1 MSQPEWRVTTRQP
14 GCYIFLLDQSLSMED
29 PIGGSALKKSVALA
43 DAINRFIAELI
54 SQCEKGGARPKHY
67 FDVALIGY
75 TTDDQNNPIVG
86 SAFQGALATGDE
98 LIGLDIVG
106 IDQLSEC
113 PLGTKD
119 EGGALVPV
127 WYEPVARYG
136 TPMCR
141 ALEYCEKIASMWSA
155 NHMDSVPP
163 IVIHITDGES
173 SDGDPLA
180 AATALQ
186 NVRTHKGG
194 TLLFNIH
201 LSDESAPGTL
211 FPSSEA
217 PLPNDYARML
227 FRMSSPLPDFCVQMA
242 QQLGWQVGAGA
253 RGMAFNTDATALSTL
268 LAVGTLPSGA
278 LR

>member
-1 MSQPEWRVTTRQP
+1 MNQPEWRVTTRQP

-29 PIGGSALKKSVALA
+29 PIGGSALKKSIALA

-54 SQCEKGGARPKHY
+54 SQCEKGGPRPKHY

-75 TTDDQNNPIVG
+75 TTDDQNNAIVG
-86 SAFQGALATGDE
+86 SAFQGQLATGDE

-106 IDQLSEC
+106 IDQLSEA
-113 PLGTKD
+113 PLGTK
-119 EGGALVPV
+119 ESGGVAVPV

-141 ALEYCEKIASMWSA
+141 ALEHAQKIASMWVS

-173 SDGDPLA
+173 SDGNPEA

-186 NVRTHKGG
+186 AVRTHRGS

-201 LSDESAPGTL
+201 LSDDAAPGTL
-211 FPSSEA
+211 FPSTETLLS
-217 PLPNDYARML
+217 NDLARML
-227 FRMSSPLPDFCVQMA
+227 FRMSSVVPDFCLQMA
-242 QQLGWQVGAGA
+242 RQLGWQVNAGA
-253 RGMAFNTDATALSTL
+253 RGMAFNTDATALGTL